1 MADEITMTMSLTLAN
16 GNLDSMMIPART
28 LKITQNTAKPVR
40 VDGTQTVG
48 TSAEALT
55 ITDLT
60 TPGVC
65 YLRNR
70 DASNYVDVGVMDTAA
85 PPVYC
90 PLIKLK
96 AGEMAMFR
104 FAGSV
109 TPYARANTSACILE
123 RVILDD

>member
-1 MADEITMTMSLTLAN
+1 MANEINMTMALTLAN
-16 GNLDSMMIPART
+16 GDLDSMTIPART
-28 LKITQNTAKPVR
+28 LAITQNTAAPVR
-40 VDGTQTVG
+40 VAGTQIIG
-48 TSAEALT
+48 TTEEALT
-55 ITDLT
+55 VTDLT

-70 DASNYVDVGVMDTAA
+70 NATNYVEIGVVPDATF
-85 PPVYC
+85 Y

-104 FAGSV
+104 ITGSV
-109 TPYARANTSACILE
+109 TPYAKANTGACIVE